1 MAVKELKIEG
11 MSCHHCVMALRKELE
26 KLDNVTIE
34 EASVGH
40 AKIQYDDSKI
50 TSDVLAGAVDEA
62 GFKLV
67 EIKE

>member
-26 KLDNVTIE
+26 KLDIVTIE

-50 TSDVLAGAVDEA
+50 TSDDLAGAVDEA